1 MNDMKTKNLKKYLK
15 SLDIDDMARGVIAT
29 YILYGDT
36 AKHVIAPNE
45 FASESYKNK
54 EIPAEFEIN
63 EDVVGL
69 MATVNAM
76 VKDKQCPK
84 NLRNRFYGKKLSVIE
99 ELIREGRCSEFYKE
113 GNCYSLLVDEKYR
126 FHQLKD
132 SHPTWENDKFFF
144 DGERDFVPGES
155 LPFDI
160 NKYREFMISATYYLG
175 LKRVELD
182 RELRKITANK

>member
-1 MNDMKTKNLKKYLK
+1 MKTKNLKKYLK

-29 YILYGDT
+29 YLLYGDT
-36 AKHVIAPNE
+36 AKHVLAPNE

-76 VKDKQCPK
+76 VKDEQCPK
-84 NLRNRFYGKKLSVIE
+84 NLRNRFYGKKSSVIE

-113 GNCYSLLVDEKYR
+113 GNCYSLLVDGKYR

-182 RELRKITANK
+182 RELKKITANK

>member
-1 MNDMKTKNLKKYLK
+1 MKTKNLKKYLK
-15 SLDIDDMARGVIAT
+15 GLDVDDNARCVIAT

-45 FASESYKNK
+45 LFSENYKNK

-76 VKDKQCPK
+76 VKDKNCPN
-84 NLRNRFYGKKLSVIE
+84 NLRNRFYGKKLAVIE
-99 ELIREGRCSEFYKE
+99 ELIREGRCDEFYKE
-113 GNCYSLLVDEKYR
+113 GHCYSLLVDGKYR

-132 SHPTWENDKFFF
+132 SHPNWENDKYFF
-144 DGERDFVPGES
+144 DGEREYAPGES
-155 LPFDI
+155 LPFDM
-160 NKYREFMISATYYLG
+160 NKYREFMISAAYYLG
-175 LKRVELD
+175 KKRVELS
-182 RELRKITANK
+182 RILQGLSK